1 MYMEVHFL
9 PSLRFIFSRAS
20 YLLPLFMPS
29 DISEVALKPYL
40 FNFYFRTKPW
50 NPDGFLGQ
58 SPKSLFF
65 FRWGHRGRT
74 FLFIEKKERSS
85 PNLYFEFG
93 DLLCQILNTPLI
105 LLR

>member
-29 DISEVALKPYL
+29 DISEAALKPYL

-50 NPDGFLGQ
+50 NPDGFLGLDCCAVKQ
-58 SPKSLFF
+58 CTSVY
-65 FRWGHRGRT
+65 T
-74 FLFIEKKERSS
+74 A
-85 PNLYFEFG
+85 
-93 DLLCQILNTPLI
+93 
-105 LLR
+105 

>member
-1 MYMEVHFL
+1 MYREVHFL

-29 DISEVALKPYL
+29 DISEAALKPYL

-58 SPKSLFF
+58 SP
-65 FRWGHRGRT
+65 
-74 FLFIEKKERSS
+74 
-85 PNLYFEFG
+85 NLYFEFG
-93 DLLCQILNTPLI
+93 DFLCQILNTPLI